1 MLPVAG
7 GHLLRRGRAGFFTY
21 RYRVPPDFRE
31 RAGRAQVW
39 FALKTTDIDE
49 AQERAAKI
57 WLRIREMSRK
67 VQIDGFAFGM
77 SLLQDG
83 TVNFTDI
90 KPGEADAV
98 AQLAERLSVSISAR
112 VPVAPLTPPAPTP
125 TPTAALASVAW
136 DEYVQAKLA
145 SKRWSDST
153 LKENK
158 TTINLFLQIAGDR
171 PMSAYSNEDF
181 REFAQGLMRLPKYY
195 STSPT
200 WRGRSIADLAKH
212 GPGGQEPKNANKQ
225 VRFLSTFF
233 DWYCKAYYEIR
244 QSHTL
249 ANHLIEEGRKTVKDS
264 EVRKAMS
271 DAQLQKFYQACLAE
285 VDDKSRKGAAFKA
298 WLVPIAA
305 YTGAR
310 IGEIGQLLKEDIR
323 QVDGVW
329 IFDLLDIEDGQTL
342 KTAASRRQVPI
353 HQALI
358 DAGFLD
364 FVKGQRGKQ
373 GKWLWENDNVG
384 DKADAASKTA
394 NRLRNKV
401 PEIAGRGGY
410 GMHSTRH
417 SFVTK
422 LKNCSTANDQE
433 RADLAGHAR
442 KGTEGDTRYYKTDLA
457 RLQKHL
463 NEIKYDFKLV
473 RWADLPGR

>member
-1 MLPVAG
+1 MIPVAG

-21 RYRVPPDFRE
+21 RYRVPPDVRE

-57 WLRIREMSRK
+57 WLRIREMRRK
-67 VQIDGFAFGM
+67 GQIDGFAFGM
-77 SLLQDG
+77 SLLQNG
-83 TVNFTDI
+83 TVTFTDI
-90 KPGEADAV
+90 KPEEADAV
-98 AQLAERLSVSISAR
+98 AQLAERLSASISAR
-112 VPVAPLTPPAPTP
+112 VPVAPVAPPARTP
-125 TPTAALASVAW
+125 AAALASVAW
-136 DEYVQAKLA
+136 EEYVQAKLA
-145 SKRWSDST
+145 SKRWTDST

-158 TTINLFLQIAGDR
+158 TAINLFLQIAGDR
-171 PMSAYSNEDF
+171 PMSAYLNEDF
-181 REFAQGLMRLPKYY
+181 REFAQGLMRLPKHY
-195 STSPT
+195 STSPA
-200 WRGRSIADLAKH
+200 WREQSIAELAKH

-233 DWYCKAYYEIR
+233 DWYCKAYYETR
-244 QSHTL
+244 HSHTL

-271 DAQLQKFYQACLAE
+271 DVQLKKFYQACLAE
-285 VDDKSRKGAAFKA
+285 VDGKNKKGAAFTA
-298 WLVPIAA
+298 WLVPVAA

-310 IGEIGQLLKEDIR
+310 IGEIAQLMKEDIR
-323 QVDGVW
+323 QVEGVW
-329 IFDLLDIEDGQTL
+329 IFDLLWIKDVQSL
-342 KTAASRRQVPI
+342 KTAASRRQIPI

-364 FVKGQRGKQ
+364 FVQGQRGKR
-373 GKWLWENDNVG
+373 GKWLWGNDNVK

-401 PEIAGRGGY
+401 PEIAGKDSGY

-417 SFVTK
+417 SFITK

-442 KGTEGDTRYYKTDLA
+442 KGTEGDTRYYKTDLV

-463 NEIKYDFKLV
+463 NEIKYDFEII
-473 RWADLPGR
+473 RWADLPN